1 VRVLMAH
8 VEDVMREA
16 SARWTL
22 VAYFFLS
29 TLFIAIFASAINLD
43 VVDGA
48 LAGASLFGRD
58 MNMRGSTVDAVNFS
72 EVVLGVSSVFAVVLY
87 AFCTF
92 LAIFATAHLVPRLQE
107 KGTIDLYLSRPVSR
121 VKMLLSRYLAGL
133 ILAGTNIVYL
143 LGSIWLI
150 MAWKTEVVN
159 PRFLIAGG
167 IMLFV
172 VATLLAFSFL
182 IGVITSSTAV
192 SIMTTYGLCLFS
204 VLLVFHEQFE
214 ATVSKDWQAW
224 LIKTLYWIVPKVTE
238 LGQVVF
244 AFVMSSSDKVPD
256 KIQNLMTVTPF
267 ISTGVFAVSCLVL
280 ASWLFQRKEF

>member
-1 VRVLMAH
+1 MRVLMAH

-16 SARWTL
+16 AARWTL
-22 VAYFFLS
+22 MAYFFLS
-29 TLFIAIFASAINLD
+29 TLFITIFAAAINLD

-48 LAGASLFGRD
+48 LAGASLFGRE
-58 MNMRGSTVDAVNFS
+58 MNVRGSDVANFS
-72 EVVLGVSSVFAVVLY
+72 EAVMTVSSVFAVVLY

-92 LAIFATAHLVPRLQE
+92 LAVFATAHLVPRLQE

-121 VKMLLSRYLAGL
+121 LKMLLSRYLAGL

-143 LGSIWLI
+143 LGSIWVI

-159 PRFLIAGG
+159 PRFLLAGA

-214 ATVSKDWQAW
+214 ATVSKEWQAS
-224 LIKTLYWIVPKVTE
+224 LIKGMYWVVPKVTE

-244 AFVMSSSDKVPD
+244 AFVYSGTGKADER
-256 KIQNLMTVTPF
+256 IQNLLQVGPF
-267 ISTGVFAVSCLVL
+267 VSTGVFALCCLVL

>member
-1 VRVLMAH
+1 MAH

-16 SARWTL
+16 AARWTL

-29 TLFIAIFASAINLD
+29 TLFITIFASAINLD

-48 LAGASLFGRD
+48 LAGASLFGKD
-58 MNMRGSTVDAVNFS
+58 VQMRGNAINMS
-72 EVVLGVSSVFAVVLY
+72 ELVMGFSSVFAVVLY
-87 AFCTF
+87 AFCTL

-133 ILAGTNIVYL
+133 ILAGTNVVYL

-150 MAWKTEVVN
+150 MMWKTEVVN

-172 VATLLAFSFL
+172 IATLLAFSFL

-204 VLLVFHEQFE
+204 VLLVWHEEFE
-214 ATVSKDWQAW
+214 ASVSKEWQAAF
-224 LIKTLYWIVPKVTE
+224 IKGMYWVVPKTAE

-244 AFVMSSSDKVPD
+244 AFVASSSERVPERV
-256 KIQNLMTVTPF
+256 QNLIQVTPF
-267 ISTGVFAVSCLVL
+267 ISTGLFALSCLVL